1 MRFVQ
6 KVKNLADP
14 EMREQ
19 NEVLAKELQQ
29 REERLKKVKGGAKI
43 KEDASEER
51 ILIGWKKC
59 RQRSITY
66 LHYLEQMRPVTEND
80 LGKNL
85 RRSPSSWEKL
95 QHNNYTMKGKKF
107 QSSIRMNKIVNKYKL
122 NKPSNEIAD
131 VIANRAAESLITKV
145 ERPIQAN
152 ALTNAKSK
160 ASEPAHWSQM
170 SSLDPKLDPR
180 FKKLLLS
187 LTPIDC

>member
-51 ILIGWKKC
+51 ILIGWNKC

-66 LHYLEQMRPVTEND
+66 LHYLEQMRPFTENN
-80 LGKNL
+80 LAKNL
-85 RRSPSSWEKL
+85 TRSPSSWEKL
-95 QHNNYTMKGKKF
+95 QRNDYTMKGKKF

-131 VIANRAAESLITKV
+131 VIDNRAAESLITKV
-145 ERPIQAN
+145 GRPIQAN

-160 ASEPAHWSQM
+160 AAEPAHWSQM
-170 SSLDPKLDPR
+170 SSLDPNLIQGLKNCC
-180 FKKLLLS
+180 FH
-187 LTPIDC
+187 

>member
-14 EMREQ
+14 EISQQ
-19 NEVLAKELQQ
+19 NEFLAKELQQ
-29 REERLKKVKGGAKI
+29 REQRLKKVKGRAKL

-51 ILIGWKKC
+51 ILIGRKKC

-66 LHYLEQMRPVTEND
+66 LHYLEQMRPFTENN
-80 LGKNL
+80 LAKNL
-85 RRSPSSWEKL
+85 TRSPSSWEKL
-95 QHNNYTMKGKKF
+95 QRNDYTMKGKKF
-107 QSSIRMNKIVNKYKL
+107 QNSIRMNKIVNKYKL

-131 VIANRAAESLITKV
+131 VIDNRAAESFITKV
-145 ERPIQAN
+145 ERPIQAK